1 MNIIGI
7 LLKFGTGYLTIE
19 KQNYIQMKHKVL
31 ILGAG
36 MVVQPMVDYLLEN
49 NIEVTVA
56 SRTMAKA
63 QKAIRHH
70 AHGHAVA
77 WTIDDLE
84 RLEDMIRSHDLV
96 VSLLPYTHHVAVA
109 NLCIRHSTNMVTTSY
124 VSDAMKALDSDAR
137 AEGII
142 IMNEIGVDPGYDHMT
157 AMRIIDKVHDE
168 GGQIEEFYSLCGA
181 LAAPEALNNPFNYKF
196 SWSPKGVVM
205 AGNNDARYLENGQE
219 AYKPTEDLFKNPLQ
233 IVFPGVGPIE
243 VYPNRNSLPYI
254 DLYGIPEVRTLY
266 RGTFRYKNW
275 CETMDLMKAL
285 GLTQYDEFPLAGFSY
300 SDFTAKVAGLGK
312 ATDLKMAIAEKFGLS
327 SDATA
332 LEALDWLGLFSEA
345 PVHLESGSPFDV
357 VSDLMINKMMLGEGE
372 RDMVI
377 MQHMFTVKKADGKRE
392 KIESRLLDFG
402 DEKYTSIARTVA
414 LPAAIAVKMILDGM
428 IDLKGVHIPIR
439 REIYEPVL
447 NELEKLG
454 IKMEEV
460 YGLKV

>member
-1 MNIIGI
+1 MI
-7 LLKFGTGYLTIE
+7 
-19 KQNYIQMKHKVL
+19 HKVL

-36 MVVQPMVDYLLEN
+36 MVVQPIVDYLLEN

-56 SRTMAKA
+56 SRTLAKA
-63 QKAIRHH
+63 QKAIRNH
-70 AHGHAVA
+70 AHGRAIA

-84 RLEDMIRSHDLV
+84 RLEDMVRSHDLV
-96 VSLLPYTHHVAVA
+96 VSLLPYTHHVTVA
-109 NLCIRHSTNMVTTSY
+109 KLCIRHSTNMVTTSY
-124 VSDAMKALDSDAR
+124 VSDAMKALDSDVR
-137 AEGII
+137 AAGII
-142 IMNEIGVDPGYDHMT
+142 ILNEIGVDPGYDHMT

-181 LAAPEALNNPFNYKF
+181 LAAPEALDNPFNYKF

-205 AGNNDARYLENGQE
+205 AGNNDSRYLENGQE

-233 IVFPGVGPIE
+233 IVFPGVGLME

-300 SDFTAKVAGLGK
+300 SDFTAKVAGMAK

-327 SDATA
+327 SDAPA

-345 PVHLESGSPFDV
+345 PVHLESGSQFDV

-372 RDMVI
+372 KDMVI
-377 MQHMFTVKKADGKRE
+377 MQHMFTVKKPDGKRE
-392 KIESRLLDFG
+392 KIESRLLDYG

-454 IKMEEV
+454 IKMEEI
-460 YGLKV
+460 YGLEV

>member
-1 MNIIGI
+1 MIHN
-7 LLKFGTGYLTIE
+7 
-19 KQNYIQMKHKVL
+19 VL

-56 SRTMAKA
+56 SRTLAKA
-63 QKAIRHH
+63 QKVIRNHELGRAI
-70 AHGHAVA
+70 A

-84 RLEDMIRSHDLV
+84 RLENMVRSHDLV
-96 VSLLPYTHHVAVA
+96 VSLLPYTHHVTVA
-109 NLCIRHSTNMVTTSY
+109 NLCIRHITNMVTTSY

-137 AEGII
+137 AAGII
-142 IMNEIGVDPGYDHMT
+142 ILNEIGVDPGYDHMT

-181 LAAPEALNNPFNYKF
+181 LAAPEALDNPFNYKF

-219 AYKPTEDLFKNPLQ
+219 VYKPTEDLFKNPLQ
-233 IVFPGVGPIE
+233 IVFPGIGLME

-254 DLYGIPEVRTLY
+254 DLYGIPEVKTLY

-285 GLTQYDEFPLAGFSY
+285 GLTQYDEYPLSGFSY
-300 SDFTAKVAGLGK
+300 SDFTAKVAGLEK

-327 SDATA
+327 SDAPA

-372 RDMVI
+372 KDMVI
-377 MQHMFTVKKADGKRE
+377 MQHMFTVKKPDGKRE
-392 KIESRLLDFG
+392 KIESRLLDYG

-439 REIYEPVL
+439 RDIYEPVL

-454 IKMEEV
+454 IKMEEI
-460 YGLKV
+460 YGLEV